1 MMEFGVRSHGL
12 ERCAMCDTAVS
23 HGYTS
28 YSDGIPHFFQCV
40 SCVYNVYSAED
51 VQAAL
56 DRHNERIWA
65 LRQAQVEEDH
75 WRDEGMRAWLDVSEA
90 GSETSQGAA

>member
-1 MMEFGVRSHGL
+1 MEFGVRIHGL
-12 ERCAMCDTAVS
+12 ERCDMCQMAVS

-40 SCVYNVYSAED
+40 SCVYSVYSAED

-56 DRHNERIWA
+56 DRHNDRIWV
-65 LRQAQVEEDH
+65 LRQAQEEEEQ
-75 WRDEGMRAWLDVSEA
+75 WRDAMLCAWLDAEEMVA
-90 GSETSQGAA
+90 

>member
-12 ERCAMCDTAVS
+12 ERCDMCSTPVS

-40 SCVYNVYSAED
+40 SCVYRVYSEVD

-56 DRHNERIWA
+56 DRHSDRIWA
-65 LRQAQVEEDH
+65 LRQAQVDEEH
-75 WRDEGMRAWLDVSEA
+75 YRDEVMRAWLDVEVDDSCI
-90 GSETSQGAA
+90 GQGAA